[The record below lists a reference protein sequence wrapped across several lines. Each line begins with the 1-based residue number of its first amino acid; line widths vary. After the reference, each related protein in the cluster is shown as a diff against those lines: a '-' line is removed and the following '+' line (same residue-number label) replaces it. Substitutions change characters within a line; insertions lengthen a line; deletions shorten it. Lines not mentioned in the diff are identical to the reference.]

1 MGNGRVWAGEMR
13 DESSP
18 LLSSSINEEYWS
30 APGGLVATA
39 AVLIITSIL
48 FGAFGYS
55 LRGIVACIPLY
66 FVWGFRIFKKI
77 FYFMWEFVVSLSR
90 YSQSTQTEC
99 IEVGYN
105 NCICSLA
112 PTCWHNISFLLQQKS
127 PGCGGRPLLIRRN
140 PLRNFLN
147 RYFCWCLPGD
157 NSPYLLG
164 SSLSNMENGGDLD
177 MDIVINILSSAQPMP
192 LILFTILRTLLWIQN
207 RSILYVLCKL
217 SRYPEFGDA
226 LKHSFHVICPLL
238 VFCSGL

>member
-1 MGNGRVWAGEMR
+1 MGECELWAGEMR

-55 LRGIVACIPLY
+55 LIGIVACIPLY

-77 FYFMWEFVVSLSR
+77 FHFMWEFVVSLSR

-112 PTCWHNISFLLQQKS
+112 PTC
-127 PGCGGRPLLIRRN
+127 
-140 PLRNFLN
+140 
-147 RYFCWCLPGD
+147 
-157 NSPYLLG
+157 
-164 SSLSNMENGGDLD
+164 
-177 MDIVINILSSAQPMP
+177 
-192 LILFTILRTLLWIQN
+192 
-207 RSILYVLCKL
+207 
-217 SRYPEFGDA
+217 
-226 LKHSFHVICPLL
+226 
-238 VFCSGL
+238 

>member
-1 MGNGRVWAGEMR
+1 MR

-55 LRGIVACIPLY
+55 LLGNCGLPLY

-77 FYFMWEFVVSLSR
+77 FHFMWEFVVSLSR

-99 IEVGYN
+99 IEVGYS

-112 PTCWHNISFLLQQKS
+112 LTC
-127 PGCGGRPLLIRRN
+127 
-140 PLRNFLN
+140 
-147 RYFCWCLPGD
+147 
-157 NSPYLLG
+157 
-164 SSLSNMENGGDLD
+164 
-177 MDIVINILSSAQPMP
+177 
-192 LILFTILRTLLWIQN
+192 
-207 RSILYVLCKL
+207 
-217 SRYPEFGDA
+217 
-226 LKHSFHVICPLL
+226 
-238 VFCSGL
+238 